1 MKNKIELY
9 RKKLHYTQSE
19 LAEKSGLS
27 LRTIQRMENGSM
39 PSGYTLK
46 SLARVLEVE
55 PDDLIQNNTED
66 NLQQVRI
73 INISS
78 LSFIL
83 VPFANIILPC
93 ILIYKSS
100 QKSTKEIGMKIVDVQ
115 IVWTLTAAIVLAICP
130 YLQVKLSIQMP
141 LILIALLILVLLN
154 VYIIIRNSI
163 SLSSNRI
170 LSIQLNINIL

>member
-1 MKNKIELY
+1 MEKKIALY
-9 RKKLHYTQSE
+9 RKKLGYTQSE

-27 LRTIQRMENGSM
+27 LRTVQRMENGSM

-46 SLARVLEVE
+46 SLARALEVE
-55 PDDLIQNNTED
+55 PEDLIQNNPED
-66 NLQQVRI
+66 DFQQVKI
-73 INISS
+73 VNISA

-83 VPFANIILPC
+83 IPFGNIILPC

-100 QKSTKEIGMKIVDVQ
+100 QKSTKVIGIKIVDVQ

-130 YLQVKLSIQMP
+130 YLQLKFSIQMP
-141 LILIALLILVLLN
+141 LILIALLILALLN

-163 SLSSNRI
+163 SLSSNGI
-170 LSIQLNINIL
+170 LGIQLNVSIL